1 MKEDSIFRQYYKD
14 VKFIDR
20 KTTSNEEA
28 IDVIIPLLN
37 TNELFE
43 RNLYSFYKEISINRL
58 IIGDAGCTDNS
69 IEIVKKFPRVKIV
82 NQSSYLSLGYCI
94 AELISLV
101 ETDWF
106 IYLHSDVY
114 LPENW
119 LENMEKYKNTFDWF
133 ECDRKITT
141 ILKFNIPTLNETERA
156 FSGAQMGRKQA
167 FKNII
172 PKIKDDYLYRN
183 EDLIFH
189 ELILSEGYK
198 YGRIFDTFHYHQIM
212 SKKGEKEG
220 AIKSVDIIREKNIE
234 SEKNTYMMQVK
245 GIIKY
250 LQPKPYLIKS
260 VNDPLNILKSW
271 DALNIKK
278 FKKWVRQNNIK
289 WLKYLDLKEKE
300 PPPTIIQKI
309 YYKLR
314 KKLYPLIKKLF

>member
-1 MKEDSIFRQYYKD
+1 MKEDSIFRRYYKEE
-14 VKFIDR
+14 KFIDR
-20 KTTSNEEA
+20 KNSSDEEV

-69 IEIVKKFPRVKIV
+69 IEIAKKFPRVKIIDQ
-82 NQSSYLSLGYCI
+82 NSHISLGYCV

-106 IYLHSDVY
+106 IYLHADVY

-119 LENMEKYKNTFDWF
+119 FKNMEKYKNTYDWF
-133 ECDRKITT
+133 ECDRRITS
-141 ILKFNIPTLNETERA
+141 ILEFNIPTLNKTERA
-156 FSGAQMGRKQA
+156 FSGSQMGRKEA
-167 FKNII
+167 FKNIL
-172 PKIKDDYLYRN
+172 PKIDDDYLYRN

-189 ELILSEGYK
+189 ELILSEGYR

-212 SKKGEKEG
+212 TKKGEKEG
-220 AIKSVDIIREKNIE
+220 DIKSVDIIREKNIE
-234 SEKNTYMMQVK
+234 SERKTYIMQVK

-250 LQPKPYLIKS
+250 LQPKPYLIKE

-271 DALNIKK
+271 DTLNIEE
-278 FKKWVRQNNIK
+278 FIKWVKKNNIN

-300 PPPTIIQKI
+300 PPTIIQKI

-314 KKLYPLIKKLF
+314 EKLYPLIKKFL